1 MKLNLIYFA
10 SALILGASF
19 TSCKKEGCT
28 DSLASNYDD
37 SADRDDESCL
47 FSANVVFWYD
57 QNTGIFP
64 MDASDVNFYLD
75 SKLLGTSTGYLDR
88 PGIPTCDSLNLVRFI
103 YDMEK
108 TKSGIFPLTI
118 KARSNDS
125 LLYTKTINVSVG
137 KCNIIDIG
145 N

>member
-28 DSLASNYDD
+28 DQLASNYD
-37 SADRDDESCL
+37 STAERDDESCV
-47 FSANVVFWYD
+47 FNANVLFWYD
-57 QNTGIFP
+57 QNTGTFP

-75 SKLLGTSTGYLDR
+75 SKLLGTSSGFLDR
-88 PGIPTCDSLNLVRFI
+88 PGIPTCDSANVVSFI
-103 YDMEK
+103 YEMEK
-108 TKSGIFPLTI
+108 TKSGIYSLDI

-125 LLYTKTINVSVG
+125 LLYTKTVNVAVG
-137 KCNIIDIG
+137 KCNTIDIG